1 MSNTI
6 NVYWSSIANTE
17 LDLSI
22 LYEEPASLIHEL
34 TLNRNNNNK
43 DDNLLRCPAVTDLG
57 KNLFVIKNP
66 LKTSASFVIEDG
78 KVSSKMDSKDGRWS
92 VNRPPSLNNQLLAA
106 YDYSIVFYAEE
117 DIDVMVTSPYFSQ
130 TPHRSWG
137 AIVPG
142 IYNCGAWFRPVNME
156 FNVWPGMTRVT
167 LEENEPMAYA
177 KFFTEKTVVLKRFS
191 MTTELFLQAR
201 SCSSAGSWEPRVP
214 LLKRYQRFKN
224 SKRDKFVLEKIKANL
239 L

>member
-6 NVYWSSIANTE
+6 NVYWSHVQNTE

-22 LYEEPASLIHEL
+22 IYEEPTSLIHEL

-66 LKTSASFVIEDG
+66 IKSSASFVIENG
-78 KVSSKMDSKDGRWS
+78 QVSSKMESRDNRWG
-92 VNRPPSLNNQLLAA
+92 VNRAPSLNNQLLAS
-106 YDYSIVFYAEE
+106 YDYSIIFFAEE
-117 DIDVMVTSPYFSQ
+117 NIDVMVTAPYFSQ
-130 TPHRSWG
+130 AKHSSWG
-137 AIVPG
+137 SIVPG

-156 FNVWPGMTRVT
+156 FNVWPGITRVS
-167 LEENEPMAYA
+167 LDEGEPMAYA
-177 KFFTEKTVVLKRFS
+177 KFFTEKTVVLKRFV
-191 MTTELFLQAR
+191 MIPELLTQAK
-201 SCSSAGSWEPRVP
+201 SCSSAGYWEPRVP
-214 LLKRYQRFKN
+214 LLKRYQRFRN
-224 SKRDKFVLEKIKANL
+224 SKRDKFVLEKIKDNL